1 VNHKKKEAL
10 CAAYFALECCQV
22 GTSNRNVTWQ
32 YKKKTKA
39 CQLMP
44 NPPVVASAV
53 CRWTWT
59 TPPWWRGDRC
69 TTRVVTREDV
79 SLRLW
84 TTHAN
89 TNCVGV
95 QCSHGLQVCTDCRVQ
110 FVRLSGIRIRS
121 SGRLR
126 LRLVNSDPR
135 RRLGSTWIWIAH
147 NSFSGACAF
156 RMPVLPCI
164 HAPVGGAAAPA
175 RARDRRRDSFAY
187 N

>member
-1 VNHKKKEAL
+1 MSAHA
-10 CAAYFALECCQV
+10 
-22 GTSNRNVTWQ
+22 
-32 YKKKTKA
+32 
-39 CQLMP
+39 
-44 NPPVVASAV
+44 NPPPGGGV
-53 CRWTWT
+53 CSVPLDLDN
-59 TPPWWRGDRC
+59 TPHTHTPWWRGDRC

-79 SLRLW
+79 SLPLW

-95 QCSHGLQVCTDCRVQ
+95 RCSHGLQVCTDCRVQ

-135 RRLGSTWIWIAH
+135 RRLGSAWIWIAH

-164 HAPVGGAAAPA
+164 HAPVAPI
-175 RARDRRRDSFAY
+175 DSLRVVLINRVVDAQSATLWSFL
-187 N
+187 